1 MDIKSTVHLMTNPDS
16 SLKAMVD
23 VNLGDE
29 FVIKGIR
36 VVEGENGPFV
46 SMPQKKVGNDYDQTF
61 FPITKEARE
70 QLHKSV
76 LDAYDRKLTQQEEQ
90 KNEKGQS
97 KGNKK
102 GQSNDK
108 QSANKSQ
115 KADDA
120 PQQTDTELSQEGQD
134 EQVEGG
140 PAMSM

>member
-1 MDIKSTVHLMTNPDS
+1 MDMKSTVHLMTKPDS

-23 VNLGDE
+23 VNLGGE
-29 FVIKGIR
+29 FVVKGIR
-36 VVEGENGPFV
+36 VVEGGNGPFV

-76 LDAYDRKLTQQEEQ
+76 LDAYEEKLTQQEEQ

-102 GQSNDK
+102 GHSKDK
-108 QSANKSQ
+108 QFADKSQ
-115 KADDA
+115 KSDDA
-120 PQQTDTELSQEGQD
+120 PEQTDPELSQEGQD
-134 EQVEGG
+134 EQVEEG

>member
-1 MDIKSTVHLMTNPDS
+1 MDIKSTVHLMTKPDS

-23 VNLGDE
+23 VNLDGE
-29 FVIKGIR
+29 FVVKGIR

-46 SMPQKKVGNDYDQTF
+46 SMPQKKVGNDYNQTF

-76 LDAYDRKLTQQEEQ
+76 LDAYEGKLIQQEEQ

-102 GQSNDK
+102 GHSKDK
-108 QSANKSQ
+108 QSAGKSQ
-115 KADDA
+115 KSDDA
-120 PQQTDTELSQEGQD
+120 PEQTDSELSQEGQD
-134 EQVEGG
+134 EQVEEGLT
-140 PAMSM
+140 MSM

>member
-1 MDIKSTVHLMTNPDS
+1 MDIKSTVHLMTKPDS

-29 FVIKGIR
+29 FVVKGIR

-46 SMPQKKVGNDYDQTF
+46 SMPQKKVGNDYNQTF

-76 LDAYDRKLTQQEEQ
+76 LDAYEGKLIQQEEQ

-102 GQSNDK
+102 GHSKDK
-108 QSANKSQ
+108 QSVGKSQ
-115 KADDA
+115 KSDDA
-120 PQQTDTELSQEGQD
+120 PEQTDSELSQEGQD
-134 EQVEGG
+134 EQVEEGLT
-140 PAMSM
+140 MSM

>member
-1 MDIKSTVHLMTNPDS
+1 MDMKSTVYLMTKPDS
-16 SLKAMVD
+16 SLKAMAD
-23 VNLGDE
+23 VNLGGE

-36 VVEGENGPFV
+36 VVEGEKGPFV

-61 FPITKEARE
+61 FPITKDARE

-76 LDAYDRKLTQQEEQ
+76 LDAYERKLTQQEEQ

-102 GQSNDK
+102 GHSKDK
-108 QSANKSQ
+108 QSAGKSQ
-115 KADDA
+115 KSDDA
-120 PQQTDTELSQEGQD
+120 PEQTDSELSQEGQD
-134 EQVEGG
+134 EQVEEG

>member
-1 MDIKSTVHLMTNPDS
+1 MDIKSTVHLMTKPDS

-29 FVIKGIR
+29 FVVKGIR

-46 SMPQKKVGNDYDQTF
+46 SMPQKKVGNDYNQTF

-76 LDAYDRKLTQQEEQ
+76 LDAYEGKLTQQEEQ

-102 GQSNDK
+102 GHSKDK
-108 QSANKSQ
+108 QSAGKSQ
-115 KADDA
+115 KSDDA
-120 PQQTDTELSQEGQD
+120 PEQTDSELSQEGQD
-134 EQVEGG
+134 EQVEEGLT
-140 PAMSM
+140 MSM